1 MSIPDPSR
9 GERERQDRA
18 NVLRSEMRWVTV
30 VGGSLGVMML
40 TIIATSLAFALHPPS
55 NVELIDSDR
64 LHLAGEF
71 VESNLGAETTPD
83 GRVVLRIVATKFAFI
98 PRCVP
103 VPEGVPVRMRLAS
116 PDVVHGLIVNGTNA
130 NTMVVP
136 GYVAQVETTFQG
148 TGDRLM
154 PCHEYCGQGHS
165 QMWGIIRVVPQADWR
180 ERPGERQACRLQ
192 PAGGS

>member
-1 MSIPDPSR
+1 MSKS
-9 GERERQDRA
+9 
-18 NVLRSEMRWVTV
+18 
-30 VGGSLGVMML
+30 
-40 TIIATSLAFALHPPS
+40 
-55 NVELIDSDR
+55 IDSDR

-136 GYVAQVETTFQG
+136 GYVAQVETTFHG

-165 QMWGIIRVVPQADWR
+165 QMWGVIRVVPQADWR